1 MFSKTDIEKY
11 FIAEKQL
18 GFIGI
23 WIGIALTVS
32 AIIFFLFL
40 KTNFY
45 KGAAIPFL
53 LVGLL
58 LVIAGFA
65 LYKRS
70 DKDRQRNVYAYD
82 LNPSEL
88 KEKELPRM
96 KKVMKSFL
104 VYRYSEIFLILAGIG
119 LFVYFKNNEARFFWK
134 GFGLTLAIMALFIF
148 IVDTSAEKRGRIYTE
163 GLESF
168 LQNNK

>member
-1 MFSKTDIEKY
+1 MFTKADIEKY

-18 GFIGI
+18 GFIGL
-23 WIGIALTVS
+23 WIGIALIIA
-32 AIIFFLFL
+32 AIIFFFIL

-45 KGAAIPFL
+45 KGASVPFL

-58 LVIAGFA
+58 LCIAGFTI
-65 LYKRS
+65 YKKS
-70 DKDRQRNVYAYD
+70 DDDRKRNVYAYD

-96 KKVMKSFL
+96 KKVMKNFTAD
-104 VYRYSEIFLILAGIG
+104 RYTEIVLALLGIG
-119 LFVYFKNNEARFFWK
+119 LFIYFRNNEARFFWK
-134 GFGLTLAIMALFIF
+134 GFGLTLTIMALFIF
-148 IVDTSAEKRGRIYTE
+148 MVDTSAEKRGRVYTE

-168 LQNNK
+168 FQKNK